1 MYIAVVAD
9 NIADRKQLER
19 LLGRANDA
27 LCAETGTL
35 YIDTYGDAE
44 SLLKAPMKYE
54 LFFVDIT
61 LSPDGCREIIQ
72 RLRDADVPGQ
82 IAVCRT
88 EDTPFSYQDAIE
100 GILSIQKPIS
110 NAPLYQMIRNAHK
123 SQLQARVP
131 TIEIRS
137 ETETHYVPI
146 ERIIYAQSKAHLVY
160 VHLEDGTTLSMLGE
174 IEDFFR
180 WVSNYPEFFYA
191 KKDTVL
197 NQNHVLSHTKREY
210 QLSNGEKISLPRFS
224 FL

>member
-1 MYIAVVAD
+1 M
-9 NIADRKQLER
+9 R
-19 LLGRANDA
+19 
-27 LCAETGTL
+27 
-35 YIDTYGDAE
+35 
-44 SLLKAPMKYE
+44 YE
-54 LFFVDIT
+54 IVLSDIT

>member
-72 RLRDADVPGQ
+72 RLRDAGVPGQ
-82 IAVCRT
+82 IAVYRT

>member
-72 RLRDADVPGQ
+72 RLRDAGVPGQ

-88 EDTPFSYQDAIE
+88 EDTPFSYQDALE

>member
-72 RLRDADVPGQ
+72 RLRDAGVPGQ